1 MYQRFLKMSIKKIV
15 LGLVISAVCAGQT
28 YAQGMEEMWDGAAG
42 KNAVSQNRGKLFREG
57 KYALF
62 IHWGIYSQ
70 LANKWQ
76 GKTFYG
82 IGEWLMN
89 KSMANISPAEYKTA
103 ASSFHPDHFDA
114 KAIVQ
119 LAKDAGM
126 RYIVITS
133 KHHDGF
139 SMFHSKVNPFNIV
152 DATDFKRDP
161 MIELAKACKEGGI
174 GFGFYY
180 SQNQDWTYPGGNGG
194 PKLDAQGKEKTFDDY
209 FWEKCYPEV
218 QQITTEYG
226 PIELVWFDTPGG
238 MDKKYAQKLV
248 ELVHKNQ
255 PGAYVSGRV
264 GHGLGDYSTL
274 GDMEVPRQNVEGI
287 WEAVDVTNDSW
298 GYAWYDNN
306 WKSSREI
313 LQRTLSTIAR
323 GGTYMLNVGPKPD
336 GSIPDQA
343 SLALRNA
350 GAWIKR
356 YPTTVYA
363 AQASPWKHALPW
375 GDATV
380 QGDRISLLV
389 YHWPTGGQLHV
400 PGLIGGIQSIKLL
413 GAEDQE
419 KLKYTAENGWLK
431 IAIPKVAPDALV
443 SVIEIKLMGS
453 PQVNKMLGIDPVLET
468 VIPVDFGKAEN
479 CNKEGK
485 SWMEKFGEWKHV
497 VQVNKWTEKSTFS
510 YEIDIEKPGYYQVDM
525 NYAGEGR
532 TVWRI
537 ESSAGELLQNQQEA
551 AHVYAWY
558 PWGWMKFKNAGR
570 YKITVSL
577 IEGNGD
583 KASLTALRFKYVE

>member
-1 MYQRFLKMSIKKIV
+1 MLKIGIKKI
-15 LGLVISAVCAGQT
+15 LFCLALAGLVANQVSAQ
-28 YAQGMEEMWDGAAG
+28 QMEQMWNGEGGNKPIA
-42 KNAVSQNRGKLFREG
+42 QNRGKLFREG
-57 KYALF
+57 KYAMF

-70 LANKWQ
+70 LANTWQ

-89 KSMANISPAEYKTA
+89 KSMANIPVADYMA
-103 ASSFHPDHFDA
+103 AAGSFRPDHFDA

-139 SMFHSKVNPFNIV
+139 SMFHSKVNSFNIV
-152 DATDFKRDP
+152 EATDFKRDP

-194 PKLDAQGKEKTFDDY
+194 PKVNAAGQPKTFDEY

-218 QQITTEYG
+218 NQITTEYG

-274 GDMEVPRQNVEGI
+274 GDMEVPRQNVPGL

-306 WKSSREI
+306 WKSAREI
-313 LQRTLSTIAR
+313 LSRTLSTIGR

-336 GSIPDQA
+336 GTIPEPA
-343 SLALRNA
+343 SLALRGA
-350 GAWIKR
+350 GAWIRK
-356 YPTTVYA
+356 YPETVYG
-363 AQASPWKHALPW
+363 AQASPWGYALPW

-380 QGDRISLLV
+380 QGHKISLLV
-389 YHWPTGGQLHV
+389 YHWPTNGKLFV
-400 PGLIGGIQSIKLL
+400 PGLTKGIKSISLL
-413 GAEDQE
+413 TSNG
-419 KLKYTAENGWLK
+419 KKSLNYTFDGKWLK
-431 IAIPKVAPDALV
+431 INTPGVAPDPLV
-443 SVIEIKLMGS
+443 SVIEVVMQGI
-453 PQVNKMLGIDPVLET
+453 PVIDNMLGVDPAMET
-468 VIPVDFGKAEN
+468 IVPVDFAEVEG
-479 CNKEGK
+479 CHKTGK

-497 VQVNKWTEKSTFS
+497 VQVGQWTDESKLT
-510 YEIDIEKPGYYQVDM
+510 YAIDIVKPGYYQIDL
-525 NYAGEGR
+525 NYTGQGRVVWKIENSTGEI
-532 TVWRI
+532 V
-537 ESSAGELLQNQQEA
+537 QNQQA
-551 AHVYAWY
+551 SSSVYNWY
-558 PWGWMKFKNAGR
+558 PWGWMKFKAPGR

-577 IEGNGD
+577 VEGDGD
-583 KASLTALRFKYVE
+583 KLSLTALRFKSVE

>member
-1 MYQRFLKMSIKKIV
+1 MSFKKIV
-15 LGLVISAVCAGQT
+15 LGAMISALCTQEVL
-28 YAQGMEEMWDGAAG
+28 AQRMEEMWDGAGG
-42 KNAVSQNRGKLFREG
+42 KGAVSQNRGKLFREG

-89 KSMANISPAEYKTA
+89 KSMANISPAEYKLA

-114 KAIVQ
+114 KAIVK

-194 PKLDAQGKEKTFDDY
+194 PKVDAQGKMKSFDDY

-218 QQITTEYG
+218 QQITTSYG

-274 GDMEVPRQNVEGI
+274 GDMEVPRENVDGI
-287 WEAVDVTNDSW
+287 WETVDVT
-298 GYAWYDNN
+298 
-306 WKSSREI
+306 
-313 LQRTLSTIAR
+313 
-323 GGTYMLNVGPKPD
+323 
-336 GSIPDQA
+336 
-343 SLALRNA
+343 
-350 GAWIKR
+350 
-356 YPTTVYA
+356 
-363 AQASPWKHALPW
+363 
-375 GDATV
+375 
-380 QGDRISLLV
+380 
-389 YHWPTGGQLHV
+389 
-400 PGLIGGIQSIKLL
+400 
-413 GAEDQE
+413 
-419 KLKYTAENGWLK
+419 
-431 IAIPKVAPDALV
+431 
-443 SVIEIKLMGS
+443 
-453 PQVNKMLGIDPVLET
+453 
-468 VIPVDFGKAEN
+468 
-479 CNKEGK
+479 
-485 SWMEKFGEWKHV
+485 
-497 VQVNKWTEKSTFS
+497 
-510 YEIDIEKPGYYQVDM
+510 
-525 NYAGEGR
+525 
-532 TVWRI
+532 
-537 ESSAGELLQNQQEA
+537 
-551 AHVYAWY
+551 
-558 PWGWMKFKNAGR
+558 
-570 YKITVSL
+570 
-577 IEGNGD
+577 
-583 KASLTALRFKYVE
+583 